1 MCATSVRLAKM
12 FRVINFTYLL
22 RYVAIATTAL
32 SIFAY
37 WGAERVL
44 QSELPIVRLLSVA
57 PWVVLIVILA
67 ITTNSTSRA
76 IWKVLKKF
84 NSSLYPDLNGTWE
97 GEIVLEDGRKIPARA
112 AVRQNLIEVQ
122 IDLHTETSKSLT
134 LETTPVIEAGQF
146 KLYYTFRSTPLN
158 VKWPSYTGS
167 TILDV
172 RNAALKAP
180 QDLELSG
187 YYYTDRKTYGRIN
200 LRQTSTKTDVEVSYY

>member
-1 MCATSVRLAKM
+1 MSTARLAQM
-12 FRVINFTYLL
+12 FRVISFTYLL

-44 QSELPIVRLLSVA
+44 QSDLPIVRLLSVA
-57 PWVVLIVILA
+57 PWVVLVVILA
-67 ITTNSTSRA
+67 ITTNSTSRP
-76 IWKVLKKF
+76 IWKLLKRF

-97 GEIVLEDGRKIPARA
+97 GEITLEGGQKIPARA
-112 AVRQNLIEVQ
+112 VIRQNLLEAQ
-122 IDLHTETSKSLT
+122 IDLHTETSKSST

-146 KLYYTFRSTPLN
+146 KLYYTYRSTPSN

-172 RNAALKAP
+172 RNAVLKAP
-180 QDLELSG
+180 NSLELSG
-187 YYYTDRKTYGRIN
+187 YYYTNRKTCGRII
-200 LRQTSTKTDVEVSYY
+200 LKQTSTKTDVEVSYY